1 MYIPYNLRL
10 DCALMHKIRW
20 DDLQY
25 IYSVA
30 RHGALSAAARELGVN
45 HATVLRRITALE
57 AAQGVTLFD
66 RPPGG
71 YRLRAEGRDLLAALT
86 SMGET
91 VEHLERVLPTL
102 GKGLEGSFRI
112 TTTDSIAEF
121 LMPQYLAAL
130 QRVHPEVQ
138 VELVVSNMSM
148 DPKHPDAEISLRPA
162 KKLPDWLEGRRVA
175 AMNMT
180 GYKAGNV
187 ARDANWLALSGP
199 ILRSPLGEWQAEQPE
214 ETLGLKADSFCT
226 LARMADAGLGR
237 VMLPNFI
244 GAAFQTLKPI
254 PGARTYQTSIWAA
267 AHPDMMRSERVLVA
281 IDFFANA
288 LASDPRLPG

>member
-1 MYIPYNLRL
+1 
-10 DCALMHKIRW
+10 MHKIRW

-25 IYSVA
+25 VYAVA

-45 HATVLRRITALE
+45 HATVLRRITGLE
-57 AAQGVTLFD
+57 AALGVTLFD

-71 YRLRAEGRDLLAALT
+71 YRLRAEGRDLLTALNT
-86 SMGET
+86 MGET

-102 GKGLEGSFRI
+102 GKGLEGSFRV
-112 TTTDSIAEF
+112 TTTDSIAEL
-121 LMPQYLAAL
+121 LMPRYLADL

-148 DPKHPDAEISLRPA
+148 DPKHPDAEISIRPA
-162 KKLPDWLEGRRVA
+162 KVLPDWLEGRRVA

-180 GYKAGNV
+180 GYKANGV
-187 ARDANWLALSGP
+187 ARDAKWLAMSGP
-199 ILRSPLGEWQAEQPE
+199 LLRSPLGAWQAEQPE
-214 ETLGLKADSFCT
+214 ETLGMKADSFCT

-244 GAAFQTLKPI
+244 GAASTNLKPI
-254 PGARTYQTSIWAA
+254 PGARTYQTNIWTA
-267 AHPDMMRSERVLVA
+267 AHPDLLRAERVRVA

-288 LASDPRLPG
+288 LSADPRLPG

>member
-1 MYIPYNLRL
+1 
-10 DCALMHKIRW
+10 MHKIRW

-25 IYSVA
+25 IYAVA

-45 HATVLRRITALE
+45 HATVLRRVTGLETAL
-57 AAQGVTLFD
+57 GVTLFD

-71 YRLRAEGRDLLAALT
+71 YRLRAEGRDLLTALNT
-86 SMGET
+86 MGET

-102 GKGLEGSFRI
+102 GKGLEGSFRV
-112 TTTDSIAEF
+112 TTTDSIAEL
-121 LMPQYLAAL
+121 LMPRYLADL

-148 DPKHPDAEISLRPA
+148 DPKHPDAEISIRPA
-162 KKLPDWLEGRRVA
+162 LALPDWLEGRRVA

-180 GYKAGNV
+180 GYKADCV
-187 ARDANWLALSGP
+187 ARDAKWLAMSGP
-199 ILRSPLGEWQAEQPE
+199 LLRSPLGEWQADQPE
-214 ETLGLKADSFCT
+214 DTLGLKADSFCT

-244 GAAFQTLKPI
+244 GAASPNLKPI
-254 PGARTYQTSIWAA
+254 SGARTYQTNIWAA
-267 AHPDMMRSERVLVA
+267 AHPDLMRVERVRVA

-288 LASDPRLPG
+288 LSTDPRLPG